1 MSGAISLSLYQPD
14 MPQNVGAAMR
24 LCACL
29 GIDLNI
35 IEPVGFA
42 WKEREFRKTGLD
54 YIDLVN
60 YDRHTSWD
68 KFRENRQERTILMT
82 TKGSVDYTDFQFQP
96 GDTLLAGRE
105 SCGVPDEVHGQV
117 DARVFIPMH
126 GKARSMNIINACS
139 MIVGEALRQ
148 TRGASYG

>member
-1 MSGAISLSLYQPD
+1 MDKNISLALYQPD

-29 GIDLNI
+29 GIDLHI

-42 WKEREFRKTGLD
+42 WKEREFRKTGMD
-54 YIDLVN
+54 YIDLDH
-60 YDRHTSWD
+60 YERHMSWNT
-68 KFRENRQERTILMT
+68 FREKMNGRIILMT
-82 TKGSVDYTDFQFQP
+82 TKGSVSYAKFEFQD
-96 GDTLLAGRE
+96 GDILLAGRE
-105 SCGVPDEVHGQV
+105 SCGVPDDVHASV
-117 DARVFIPMH
+117 DARILIPMQ

-148 TRGASYG
+148 LN

>member
-1 MSGAISLSLYQPD
+1 MDKNISLALYQPD

-29 GIDLNI
+29 GIDLHI

-42 WKEREFRKTGLD
+42 WKEREFRKTGMD
-54 YIDLVN
+54 YIDLVH
-60 YDRHTSWD
+60 YERHMSWNT
-68 KFRENRQERTILMT
+68 FREKMNGRIILMT
-82 TKGSVDYTDFQFQP
+82 TKGSVSYAKFEFQD
-96 GDTLLAGRE
+96 GDILLAGRE
-105 SCGVPDEVHGQV
+105 SCGVPDDVHASV
-117 DARVFIPMH
+117 DARILIPMQ

-148 TRGASYG
+148 LN